1 MVTQEVITADLL
13 IRVLDQRLP
22 QQTVEVVLA
31 IATAIQTTTIVTIQ
45 EGTQTAITTI
55 DHTTLIHR
63 IATTVVL
70 ILLAVLE
77 VITTIVA
84 QEAITTV
91 VVLEAITTA
100 VVVQEA
106 TIAVV
111 VVVLQEAA
119 TAAEEVAEAVV
130 VLADNY
136 INLFDHTYVYK

>member
-13 IRVLDQRLP
+13 IRALDRRLP

-31 IATAIQTTTIVTIQ
+31 IAIQTTTIVTIQ
-45 EGTQTAITTI
+45 EGIQTAIITT

-63 IATTVVL
+63 IATTAVL

-84 QEAITTV
+84 QEVITTA

-106 TIAVV
+106 AIAAV
-111 VVVLQEAA
+111 VVVLQEAV
-119 TAAEEVAEAVV
+119 TAAAEVAEAVV

>member
-13 IRVLDQRLP
+13 IRALDQHLP

-45 EGTQTAITTI
+45 EGIQTAIITT

-63 IATTVVL
+63 IATTAVL

-84 QEAITTV
+84 QEVITTV
-91 VVLEAITTA
+91 AVLEAITTA
-100 VVVQEA
+100 VVV
-106 TIAVV
+106 
-111 VVVLQEAA
+111 VLQEAA
-119 TAAEEVAEAVV
+119 TVAAEVAEAVV

-136 INLFDHTYVYK
+136 INPFDHTYVYK